1 MPGYGGAIW
10 ELTSRALT
18 VAIMKVANGLAP
30 HQNPTNHQTTVRQL
44 PASRMIIKAAGMMAY
59 SMKKYIFQ
67 NVQRTQI
74 VKLSFRFV
82 YAS

>member
-1 MPGYGGAIW
+1 
-10 ELTSRALT
+10 
-18 VAIMKVANGLAP
+18 
-30 HQNPTNHQTTVRQL
+30 
-44 PASRMIIKAAGMMAY
+44 MIIKAAGMMAY
-59 SMKKYIFQ
+59 SMKKYIFH